1 MQDNANV
8 QVAAIGRT
16 RPDWL
21 NASVAMRWLN
31 GSIALALGILMALQT
46 SHAEWLWWVPCY
58 ALGMCLA
65 ASAMLRGLTT
75 WTIRFLAVV
84 TAISMFFYFSGF
96 FALAPY
102 VLADWYM
109 HPEGQEAAGL
119 LFAAFAMIPVLSE
132 FSCRMKLNCP
142 YDDHPDCRR
151 NLAAHA
157 S

>member
-102 VLADWYM
+102 VLVGIVLWVAVLQSGV
-109 HPEGQEAAGL
+109 HATLAGVAVAL
-119 LFAAFAMIPVLSE
+119 SAHRYARRHYDHVGVLKTLGATE
-132 FSCRMKLNCP
+132 L
-142 YDDHPDCRR
+142 
-151 NLAAHA
+151 
-157 S
+157 